1 MAESAIERM
10 AVANIYVGAPLNPTF
25 QASAEHLFRPVLNR
39 GYGMMERSMRSFA
52 PTQSLSGLKR

>member
-1 MAESAIERM
+1 M